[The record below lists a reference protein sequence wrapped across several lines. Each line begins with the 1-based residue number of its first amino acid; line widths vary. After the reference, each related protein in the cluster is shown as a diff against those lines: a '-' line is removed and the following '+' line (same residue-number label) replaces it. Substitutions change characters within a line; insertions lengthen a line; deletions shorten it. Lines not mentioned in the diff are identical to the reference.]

1 MSCTASSVCFI
12 KRIAR
17 GGFMGP
23 VNITQYINILTKQGK
38 QWTEIFFYEKRGL
51 SGGCAGIKAR

>member
-1 MSCTASSVCFI
+1 MSCTAYSECFI

-23 VNITQYINILTKQGK
+23 INITQYINILTKHSNGLR
-38 QWTEIFFYEKRGL
+38 FFYEKHGL
-51 SGGCAGIKAR
+51 SRGCAGIKA